1 MVKILLYI
9 LLKHIHLKDY
19 KRHDL
24 QTNLQNHPKG
34 LHIKFSHMKYNRYVC
49 IIKITLK
56 QNLAMNKTISDAKR
70 EVTEYRI
77 LFPICLLAIVTFI
90 PTFFNGFQMEWDDQW
105 MVVNSQTVGYP
116 SWYLLLSMFT
126 IPSHGQIAPINQMMY
141 TFIYICFGFNPLAY
155 HCACLLLHVINIILL
170 YYGLHMILSDCITLP
185 SGRIKWIL
193 FITTTLFAVHPLQVE
208 SVAWISAS
216 KILLST
222 TFYFAGI
229 ILLIKYLRKRS
240 MLCYT
245 GALLMQTMAY
255 LSKEQAVVF
264 PLIAT
269 LIYLWYKQSP
279 KDKKFWIQLFPF
291 YLLGLVSV
299 IHEVFYVSGYNHI
312 VQGETYVWWQRLVFC
327 VYSVFTYL
335 FKWLAPVN
343 LNWMYLFPVGL
354 NEKLQWWLILYPVL
368 SVFLVYSF
376 WDWIKKPIV
385 LSSLA
390 FFFIHLLLVIHIIVL
405 PRAAV
410 IADRYMY
417 ISIISLNFILAYYV
431 SGIKEIVKNK
441 KISYGIISLI
451 IAILVA
457 LSFSRT
463 MDWKDSDTLRS
474 ATNTE
479 ISSSQES
486 N

>member
-1 MVKILLYI
+1 MNRTLFHKLKNWGYNYGMLLSIL
-9 LLKHIHLKDY
+9 
-19 KRHDL
+19 
-24 QTNLQNHPKG
+24 
-34 LHIKFSHMKYNRYVC
+34 
-49 IIKITLK
+49 TLT
-56 QNLAMNKTISDAKR
+56 LIS
-70 EVTEYRI
+70 
-77 LFPICLLAIVTFI
+77 FF

-105 MVVNSQTVGYP
+105 MVMNSQTVGPP
-116 SWYLLLSMFT
+116 SWYLLQSIFT

-141 TFIYICFGFNPLAY
+141 TFIYVCFGFNPLAY
-155 HCACLLLHVINIILL
+155 HCACLLLHMINVILL
-170 YYGLHMILSDCITLP
+170 YYGLCMIISDCISLP
-185 SGRIKWIL
+185 SRRIKWIL

-229 ILLIKYLRKRS
+229 IMLIKYIRKNS
-240 MLCYT
+240 MLYYV
-245 GALLMQTMAY
+245 GALLMQAMAY

-264 PLIAT
+264 PLLVS
-269 LIYLWYKQSP
+269 LIFIWYKQSP
-279 KDKKFWIQLFPF
+279 KDKRFWIHLFPF
-291 YLLGLVSV
+291 YLLGLATV

-335 FKWLAPVN
+335 FKWLVPIN

-354 NEKLQWWLILYPVL
+354 KEEIPWWLILYPIL
-368 SVFLVYSF
+368 TAFLVYSF
-376 WDWIKKPIV
+376 WDWIKKPLV
-385 LSSLA
+385 LSCLA
-390 FFFIHLLLVIHIIVL
+390 FIFIHLLLVIHITVL
-405 PRAAV
+405 PRECV

-417 ISIISLNFILAYYV
+417 ISIIGLNFMLAYYV
-431 SGIKEIVKNK
+431 SGIRAIIKNK

-451 IAILVA
+451 VTTLVV

-474 ATNTE
+474 VANTE
-479 ISSSQES
+479 ICSSQKA